1 MIYLLFQNVES
12 DSPAHEAG
20 LRPGDLI
27 MQVNGEAIQGLL
39 HVQVVALIMAGGSKV
54 SLKAAPLD
62 KTPIK
67 LGGRKRTHHMGK
79 MFRQRSRRRNRRGK
93 TEEKRR
99 ASSSLF
105 KKLSSKRAEQHLAS
119 PLTPSKS
126 FGQLNR
132 SLSSSDSLPGSPTRL
147 HSPKSPPGGR
157 LWSPISDSAQNS
169 SQSSSTS
176 SSAPNSPASVAHLN
190 PRPSSLHGLKHKL
203 QTNKSPHRRKSI
215 HNMPLS
221 PLARTPSPS
230 PMATSPT
237 RSPSPLTMVHG
248 HGPVLQ
254 PHGISNMTQIYNPLQ
269 QQSSPGHMQG
279 LAQTLQG
286 STCRKHCMRP
296 KSVCDPSPPLLR
308 RALSP
313 ERLHPSSAEKPRSAE
328 KHKAEK
334 QTSPRL
340 GGQRKS

>member
-1 MIYLLFQNVES
+1 M
-12 DSPAHEAG
+12 
-20 LRPGDLI
+20 
-27 MQVNGEAIQGLL
+27 
-39 HVQVVALIMAGGSKV
+39 

-67 LGGRKRTHHMGK
+67 VGGRKRTPNVGK

-93 TEEKRR
+93 TEERRR

-119 PLTPSKS
+119 PLAPSKS

-157 LWSPISDSAQNS
+157 LWSPIGEPSY
-169 SQSSSTS
+169 SSSTS
-176 SSAPNSPASVAHLN
+176 STSSSTPNSPASIAHLN

-254 PHGISNMTQIYNPLQ
+254 PHGISNMTQVYNPLQ
-269 QQSSPGHMQG
+269 QQSSPGHIQC
-279 LAQTLQG
+279 LSQSLQASG
-286 STCRKHCMRP
+286 GRKHCMRP
-296 KSVCDPSPPLLR
+296 KSVCCDPSPPLLR

-313 ERLHPSSAEKPRSAE
+313 ERLHPSSAEKLRQAE
-328 KHKAEK
+328 KKKAGK
-334 QTSPRL
+334 QQTSPSQK
-340 GGQRKS
+340 GAGRKS